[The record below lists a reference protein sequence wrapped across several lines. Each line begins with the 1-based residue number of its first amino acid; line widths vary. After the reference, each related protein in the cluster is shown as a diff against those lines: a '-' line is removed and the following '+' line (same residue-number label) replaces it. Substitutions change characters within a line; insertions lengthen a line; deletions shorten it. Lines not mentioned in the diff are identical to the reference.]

1 MIGAKQ
7 RPSFTQHHFG
17 WISKRH
23 LYQSGAG
30 FTLIELLITAAIFST
45 AALLA
50 TTVFSNIQTTQRRV
64 QGQQRVNTDGRYV
77 VETIARSI
85 RTGNIN
91 YAMFPNSSVSSNP
104 TTAIS
109 TIDQNGSI
117 TCYRSNNR
125 KVEVATDAAVDC
137 LTNVTWTAFT
147 PDDLQV
153 DALSFFI
160 QPSSDPRRPLPRADT
175 DCRLSPVPDTGTPPT
190 IIAGFDPNVGACIC
204 RTDSDCFTGTSC
216 VTASSKKICTN
227 PNVQPHVTIYIRT
240 SSKTANAG
248 EQAKSS
254 IQTTVVS
261 RLYQ

>member
-1 MIGAKQ
+1 M
-7 RPSFTQHHFG
+7 FTRNH
-17 WISKRH
+17 IYSKRLRWH
-23 LYQSGAG
+23 QSGAG

-50 TTVFSNIQTTQRRV
+50 TTVFSNIQSTQRRV
-64 QGQQRVNTDGRYV
+64 QGQQRVNADGRYV

-91 YAMFPNSSVSSNP
+91 YAMFTNSFVSSNP
-104 TTAIS
+104 TNIIS

-117 TCYRSNNR
+117 TCYRLNGD
-125 KVEVATDAAVDC
+125 KVQIYPNAPADC
-137 LTNVTWTAFT
+137 PDNSSWIPFT

-153 DALSFFI
+153 EALSFFI
-160 QPSSDPRRPLPRADT
+160 QPLSDPRRPLPRADT
-175 DCRLSPVPDTGTPPT
+175 DCNISPVSDTGIPPT

-204 RTDSDCFTGTSC
+204 RTDADCFNGTSC

-227 PNVQPHVTIYIRT
+227 PNVQPHVTIYIKT
-240 SSKTANAG
+240 SSKTTSVG

-254 IQTTVVS
+254 IQTTVTS